1 MTVNKAKR
9 DNAVVCTVE
18 AGTGVQTFDYNTIDE
33 STAIIIT
40 NTNVSEAA
48 EVTVK
53 AGNGMRS
60 SIGDLVV
67 TVAAGDTVILGPL
80 DSMRF
85 KDMSTGQV
93 TIEISGGTTTLNVI
107 AL

>member
-9 DNAVVCTVE
+9 DDAVVCVIE
-18 AGTGVQTFDYNTIDE
+18 GGSAVQSFDYNTVDE
-33 STAIIIT
+33 KTAIIIA
-40 NTNVSEAA
+40 NTHDSEAA

-67 TVAAGDTVILGPL
+67 TVNAGNTVVLGPL

-85 KDMSTGQV
+85 KDLTTGHV

>member
-9 DNAVVCTVE
+9 DNAVVCVLE
-18 AGTGVQTFDYNTIDE
+18 AGSQTQAFDYNTVDE
-33 STAIIIT
+33 KTAVIIS
-40 NTNVSEAA
+40 NTHASDVS

-67 TVAAGDTVILGPL
+67 TVNAGETVVLGPL

-85 KDMSTGQV
+85 KDLTTGQI

>member
-18 AGTGVQTFDYNTIDE
+18 TGSALHTVDEATAVIIANTD
-33 STAIIIT
+33 SSD
-40 NTNVSEAA
+40 VA

>member
-9 DNAVVCTVE
+9 DNAVVCVLE
-18 AGTGVQTFDYNTIDE
+18 EGSAVQTFDYNTVDE
-33 STAIIIT
+33 KTAIII
-40 NTNVSEAA
+40 NNKNESEASV
-48 EVTVK
+48 VTVK

-67 TVAAGDTVILGPL
+67 TVNAGDTVVLGPL

-85 KDMSTGQV
+85 KNLTTGQV

-107 AL
+107 TL

>member
-18 AGTGVQTFDYNTIDE
+18 TGSALQTFNYNTVDE
-33 STAIIIT
+33 ATAVIIA
-40 NTNVSEAA
+40 NTDSSDVA